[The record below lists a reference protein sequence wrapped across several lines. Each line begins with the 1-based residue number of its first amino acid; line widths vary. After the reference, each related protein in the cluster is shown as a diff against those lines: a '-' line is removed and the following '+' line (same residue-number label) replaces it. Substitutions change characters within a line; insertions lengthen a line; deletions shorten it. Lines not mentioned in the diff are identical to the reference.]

1 VEAIVPEDKALHQEL
16 EALQLALKT
25 EEDGYHYYTEA
36 AQRSQHP
43 LVKKFFSAVANDE
56 CGHIFI
62 IKDFYQALKA
72 SPKTGEVKLPEAP
85 ADYKKRLKTIFED
98 ARREIQGTITLD
110 TGILDVYRHSM
121 DLETK
126 AANFYKERA
135 AKTKYSQAK
144 KLYDWLFLFESDHY
158 RMFSETL
165 SYLEKPDLWHLEFE
179 KAFFEG

>member
-1 VEAIVPEDKALHQEL
+1 MPEEKALNEEL

-25 EEDGYHYYTEA
+25 EEDGYQYYTDA
-36 AQRSQHP
+36 SQRSQHP
-43 LVKKFFSAVANDE
+43 LVKKFFAAVANDE
-56 CGHIFI
+56 RGHVVL
-62 IKDFYQALKA
+62 IKDFYKALKA
-72 SPKTGEVKLPEAP
+72 SPTGDVKLPDAP
-85 ADYKKRLKTIFED
+85 ADYKKRLKTIFEN
-98 ARREIQGTITLD
+98 ARKEIKGTITPD

-135 AKTKYSQAK
+135 QKTKHQQVK
-144 KLYDWLFLFESDHY
+144 KLWDWLFLFESDHY